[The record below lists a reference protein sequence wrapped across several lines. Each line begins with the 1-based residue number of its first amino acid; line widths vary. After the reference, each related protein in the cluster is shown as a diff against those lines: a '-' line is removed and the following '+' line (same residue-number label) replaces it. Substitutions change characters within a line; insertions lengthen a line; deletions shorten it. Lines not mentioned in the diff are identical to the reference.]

1 MDMGKGNGTNIALMI
16 LSLIGLVIGP
26 NLLPTII
33 ASFIPTLAGD
43 VVANNASLTRTVM
56 GFIPVACVVGML
68 AIAFVL
74 VINTG
79 MKSGEPA
86 EFKPVLLIFAV
97 ITIVV
102 GINLVGAV
110 GSARNSAI
118 ASATGPCTAAASP
131 GNCTAPASPP
141 TTPVYVGA
149 VLIGTGHASTPSWSA
164 AIKDFRTDDA
174 TSAGV
179 LTAATAVANQ
189 LSLTRTVTGFI
200 QIGYIV
206 SILAAGFSLAN
217 VGAGGRLSSGAAGAW
232 RTGSALVQH
241 NALGGRIGSLG
252 VIIGVIIAL
261 AIPVVVYVVQDWL
274 SR

>member
-43 VVANNASLTRTVM
+43 AVANNASLTRTVM

-102 GINLVGAV
+102 GINLVGTV
-110 GSARNSAI
+110 GNAQNSAI
-118 ASATGPCTAAASP
+118 ASATGPCQAAAP
-131 GNCTAPASPP
+131 APCVDATNTSE
-141 TTPVYVGA
+141 VYVGT
-149 VLIGTGHASTPSWSA
+149 VHIGTAKASGSTWSS
-164 AIKDFRTDDA
+164 AIKEFRGSESVTGDLVLG
-174 TSAGV
+174 AGSQ
-179 LTAATAVANQ
+179 AASSLA
-189 LSLTRTVTGFI
+189 LTRTVTGFI

-217 VGAGGRLSSGAAGAW
+217 MGAGGRLSSGAAGAW

-252 VIIGVIIAL
+252 VIIVVIIAL
-261 AIPVVVYVVQDWL
+261 AVVVFYVVYVVQD
-274 SR
+274 